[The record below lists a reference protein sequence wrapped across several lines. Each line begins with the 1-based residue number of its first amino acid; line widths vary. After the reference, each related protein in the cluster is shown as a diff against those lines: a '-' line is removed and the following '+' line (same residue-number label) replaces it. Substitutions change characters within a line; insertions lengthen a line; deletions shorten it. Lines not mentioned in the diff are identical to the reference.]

1 METWEQLLIGAL
13 VAVMLF
19 FWWPG
24 IKATMER
31 SREAEKDWPGLLIP
45 LGVVVLFVLLL
56 IAMV

>member
-13 VAVMLF
+13 VVVMLF

-31 SREAEKDWPGLLIP
+31 SREAEKDWAGLLLPI
-45 LGVVVLFVLLL
+45 GIVVLFVLFL

>member
-1 METWEQLLIGAL
+1 MELWEQLLVGAL

-24 IKATMER
+24 IKATMAR
-31 SREAEKDWPGLLIP
+31 SREAEKDWGGLLLPI
-45 LGVVVLFVLLL
+45 GVVVLFVLFL